1 VVERKVLVMRHIGLC
16 ALGIMMLLP
25 ATVPLAAQ
33 TPARDPSARLREVL
47 PAAVAERVLATI
59 AAARGRD
66 LPAAALEH
74 RALKF
79 AARGIDPAAIEQSVT
94 EHAERLSSAKR
105 ALETARGRRAD
116 SDELEAGAEVL
127 RKGLSGA
134 DLSELAKAAPS
145 GRSLA
150 LPLYA
155 LGSLLDR
162 GLPSDDAIRR
172 VHERLAA
179 RAADADFQ
187 NMAAEPDPAAAG
199 QAHRPGLTGTDRAA
213 TRRPATTPAGRGTA
227 GPPANVP
234 ANAGKK
240 ARPIPGKPP
249 IPPGRGR
256 GGG

>member
-1 VVERKVLVMRHIGLC
+1 M
-16 ALGIMMLLP
+16 
-25 ATVPLAAQ
+25 
-33 TPARDPSARLREVL
+33 
-47 PAAVAERVLATI
+47 
-59 AAARGRD
+59 
-66 LPAAALEH
+66 
-74 RALKF
+74 
-79 AARGIDPAAIEQSVT
+79 
-94 EHAERLSSAKR
+94 
-105 ALETARGRRAD
+105 
-116 SDELEAGAEVL
+116 GAEVL
-127 RKGLSGA
+127 RKGVSGA
-134 DLSELAKAAPS
+134 ELSQLAKAAPS

-187 NMAAEPDPAAAG
+187 NMATEPDAAAG
-199 QAHRPGLTGTDRAA
+199 GRANRPGLTGTDRGA

>member
-1 VVERKVLVMRHIGLC
+1 MLGMLMLV
-16 ALGIMMLLP
+16 P
-25 ATVPLAAQ
+25 ATGSLAAQ

-47 PAAVAERVLATI
+47 PAEVAERVLATI
-59 AAARGRD
+59 AAARARE

-79 AARGIDPAAIEQSVT
+79 AARGIDAAAIEKSVA
-94 EHAERLSSAKR
+94 EHADRLSSAKR
-105 ALETARGRRAD
+105 ALDNARGRRAD
-116 SDELEAGAEVL
+116 SDELEAGAELL
-127 RKGLSGA
+127 RRGLSGA
-134 DLSELAKAAPS
+134 DLSELARAAPS

-162 GLPSDDAIRR
+162 GLPADEAIQR
-172 VHERLAA
+172 VHDRLAA

-199 QAHRPGLTGTDRAA
+199 QAHRPELTGTDRAA
-213 TRRPATTPAGRGTA
+213 TRRPATTPAGRGGAA

-234 ANAGKK
+234 ANAGKN
-240 ARPIPGKPP
+240 ARPIPGKPT

-256 GGG
+256 GGE